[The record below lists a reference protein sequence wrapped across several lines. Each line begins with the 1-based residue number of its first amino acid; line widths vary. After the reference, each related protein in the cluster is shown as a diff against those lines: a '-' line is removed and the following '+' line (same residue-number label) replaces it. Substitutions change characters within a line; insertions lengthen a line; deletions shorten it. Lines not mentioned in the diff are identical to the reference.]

1 MRALLAVFLLIC
13 FIISSGWSQPQ
24 YQVKEPT
31 IAGGTIVERTI
42 HSNYKL
48 SATAG
53 QVAID
58 SVGNG
63 NYSMFFGFWHQY
75 PIILGVGDEEDLL
88 LPKIFE
94 LRQNYPNPFNP
105 VTTIEYALP
114 RISEVTI
121 EIYNILGQ
129 QVANLVNKKQPA
141 GYYSVNWEGLNSTG
155 NYVSTGMY
163 FYRMVAQSGDGRLF
177 VKSKKILFLK

>member
-1 MRALLAVFLLIC
+1 MKVVFSTFLIIC
-13 FIISSGWSQPQ
+13 FIISLGWSQS
-24 YQVKEPT
+24 QVKEPT
-31 IAGGTIVERTI
+31 ISSGTIVKRTI

-58 SVGNG
+58 SIGNS
-63 NYSMFFGFWHQY
+63 NYSMFFGFWSQY
-75 PIILGVGDEEDLL
+75 HITGIEDENDLL
-88 LPKIFE
+88 LPKVFE

-129 QVANLVNKKQPA
+129 QVAKLVNDKQPP
-141 GYYSVNWEGLNSTG
+141 GYYSVRWEGLNSNG
-155 NYVSTGMY
+155 YNVSNGMY
-163 FYRMVAQSGDGRLF
+163 FYRMVAQSGEGRLF
-177 VKSKKILFLK
+177 VKSRKMLFIK